1 MKKIFL
7 RSFYFIHLLCFNILI
22 FFLLVMV
29 RELFSEYL
37 KIDEEKY
44 LEIIYFIMIFLNIL
58 CSYFYVKAKI
68 EKKPTIVLTIAAI
81 IVKILI
87 LWIWIQGTF
96 LDLSLGDDKLGIF
109 AIFIIYGYIAYI
121 GSLDVIFLMGLG
133 VNLLIRRRNEGKR
146 LDS

>member
-29 RELFSEYL
+29 GELFSEYL

-44 LEIIYFIMIFLNIL
+44 LGIIYFIMIFLNIL

-68 EKKPTIVLTIAAI
+68 EKKRVIVLTIAAI
-81 IVKILI
+81 YSKDID
-87 LWIWIQGTF
+87 TM
-96 LDLSLGDDKLGIF
+96 DMDSRNIF
-109 AIFIIYGYIAYI
+109 RFVTWG
-121 GSLDVIFLMGLG
+121 
-133 VNLLIRRRNEGKR
+133 
-146 LDS
+146 

>member
-29 RELFSEYL
+29 GELFSEYL

-44 LEIIYFIMIFLNIL
+44 LGIIYFIMIFLNIL

-68 EKKPTIVLTIAAI
+68 EKKPVIILTITSI

-109 AIFIIYGYIAYI
+109 VVFIIDGYIAYI

-133 VNLLIRRRNEGKR
+133 VNLLIRRKNERKK